1 MDRYIGKIL
10 NNRYEITDIIGVG
23 GMAVVYKAN
32 DRLIG
37 RPVAVKILKD
47 EYVNDAQFKRRFY
60 NESRAIAMLSHVNIV
75 DVYDVCLEDDIQ
87 YIVMELVD
95 GITLKEYIS
104 HEKIVPWKTAVNLTI
119 QILNALNHAH
129 ERGIIHRDI
138 KPHNIMLL
146 KDGTIKVTDFGIARV
161 ARFETQT
168 ISDKT
173 IGSVHYISPEQAKG
187 GKIDAKADIYSV
199 GVMLYEMLTGT
210 LPFTG
215 ENPVSV
221 ALMQVQEKP
230 KKLTELN
237 KDIPL
242 GLEQITLKAMEK
254 DSEKRYQSTA
264 LMLEDMQKIM
274 LDPSY
279 TIDYQYDNIVADS
292 DPTIHMEKIPEEM
305 TMNKNTKKKRSFPAV
320 AGVISAL
327 LVILALLG
335 VYALFSSGVW
345 GNKNVKMVTVPD
357 LVGENFT
364 EAQTN
369 NPKLK
374 LVKFKEVVSDTYEE
388 GEIVSQ
394 EIPFSSSVKENTEIK
409 VVVSLGTQTKTTKMP
424 DVVNISLNKAI
435 AALQNSDIQFT
446 IEEENSETVPKDYI
460 IRTNPGEG
468 EEIDTSKTVTIYVS
482 KGPETKKVKVTNVV
496 GMTKAAAQKEIER
509 IGLKVGDVSA
519 GYDESK
525 EDGVVLSQSPGN
537 NTEVDAGSE
546 VSIVVNDKSDIVD
559 PVKAIRIYLKVPV
572 SAGDVTPEKKLK
584 VVIKINDK
592 EKYSTTISSSVK
604 DFTHEMMAYS
614 GDTVAVYVD
623 GVLLLS
629 DKADNLTTP
638 FDNSNN

>member
-47 EYVNDAQFKRRFY
+47 EYINDAQFKRRFY

-75 DVYDVCLEDDIQ
+75 DVYDVCLEDNIQ

-104 HEKIVPWKTAVNLTI
+104 HEKVLSWKTAVNLAM

-168 ISDKT
+168 MSDKT

-199 GVMLYEMLTGT
+199 GVMLYEMLTGS
-210 LPFTG
+210 LPFTA

-230 KKLTELN
+230 KKLTLLN
-237 KDIPL
+237 KNIPL

-254 DSEKRYQSTA
+254 DVEKRYQSTS
-264 LMLEDMQKIM
+264 LMLEDMNKIM
-274 LDPSY
+274 QNPEY
-279 TIDYQYDNIVADS
+279 TIGYDADEAELDS
-292 DPTIHMEKIPEEM
+292 NPTIHMEKIKDADLKKDEEEE
-305 TMNKNTKKKRSFPAV
+305 KRPFPAI

-327 LVILALLG
+327 LVVLVLLG
-335 VYALFSSGVW
+335 VYALFSSGIF
-345 GNKNVKMVTVPD
+345 GKTTTKMVTVPD
-357 LVGENFT
+357 LVGIEFA
-364 EAQTN
+364 EAQAN

-374 LVKFKEVVSDTYEE
+374 LVKFREVVSEKYEE

-394 EIPFSSSVKENTEIK
+394 EIPSSSSVKENTEIK
-409 VVVSLGTQTKTTKMP
+409 VVISMGAESKTVKMP
-424 DVVNISLNKAI
+424 DIVNISFNKAI
-435 AALQNSDIQFT
+435 ASLQNLDIQFS
-446 IEEENSETVPKDYI
+446 IEEEFSNDVPKDYI
-460 IRTNPGEG
+460 IRTNPVADEDV
-468 EEIDTSKTVTIYVS
+468 DTGNPVTIYVS
-482 KGPETKKVKVTNVV
+482 KGPEAKKVKVPDLIGKDKET
-496 GMTKAAAQKEIER
+496 AQKDITAA
-509 IGLKVGDVSA
+509 GLKVGDVSTD
-519 GYDESK
+519 YDETK
-525 EDGVVLSQSPGN
+525 AEGVVLSQSIAKD
-537 NTEVDAGSE
+537 TEVDAE
-546 VSIVVNDKSDIVD
+546 TEIDIVVNEKIDNIG
-559 PVKAIRIYLKVPV
+559 PIKAIRVYIKVPV
-572 SAGDVTPEKKLK
+572 SAGDATPEKDLK
-584 VVIKINDK
+584 VVIKLNDVETVTK
-592 EKYSTTISSSVK
+592 TISSSLK
-604 DFTHEMMAYS
+604 DFTYEMMAYS
-614 GDTVAVYVD
+614 GDTISVFVD
-623 GVLLLS
+623 DVLLLN
-629 DKADNLTTP
+629 DKADNWTTP
-638 FDNSNN
+638 FEN

>member
-47 EYVNDAQFKRRFY
+47 EYINDAQFKRRFY

-95 GITLKEYIS
+95 GITLKEYIE
-104 HEKIVPWKTAVNLTI
+104 HEKVVPWKTAVNLTI

-168 ISDKT
+168 MSDKT

-187 GKIDAKADIYSV
+187 SKIDAKADIYSV
-199 GVMLYEMLTGT
+199 GVMLYEMLTGS

-221 ALMQVQEKP
+221 ALMQVQAKP
-230 KKLTELN
+230 KKPTELN
-237 KDIPL
+237 KDIPV

-254 DSEKRYQSTA
+254 DAEKRYQNTA
-264 LMLEDMQKIM
+264 LMLEDMQKIA
-274 LDPSY
+274 LDPTY
-279 TIDYQYDNIVADS
+279 TIDYKYDDVVLDS
-292 DPTIHMEKIPEEM
+292 DPTIHMEKLPGDMEM
-305 TMNKNTKKKRSFPAV
+305 NNKNDSKEKRSFPAV

-327 LVILALLG
+327 VVVLVALG
-335 VYALFSSGVW
+335 VYALFSSGVFES
-345 GNKNVKMVTVPD
+345 KNASMITVPD
-357 LVGENFT
+357 LVGEVFS
-364 EAQTN
+364 EAQAN

-374 LVKFKEVVSDTYEE
+374 LVKYKEVVSENYEE

-394 EIPFSSSVKENTEIK
+394 EIPFSSSVKENTEIN
-409 VVVSLGTQTKTTKMP
+409 VIVSLGNQTKTVKMP

-446 IEEENSETVPKDYI
+446 IEEEYSDSILKDYI
-460 IRTNPGEG
+460 IKTNPSEG
-468 EEIDTSKTVTIYVS
+468 EEIDTGKVVTLYVS
-482 KGPETKKVKVTNVV
+482 KGPEAKKVKVPDLS
-496 GMTKAAAQKEIER
+496 GLTKSAAQKELEKL
-509 IGLKVGDVSA
+509 GLRLGDVSS
-519 GYDESK
+519 DLDK
-525 EDGVVLSQSPGN
+525 NKDDGVILSQNPAYNSEVEA
-537 NTEVDAGSE
+537 NTEVN
-546 VSIVVNDKSDIVD
+546 IVVNDKSEVVD
-559 PVKAIRIYLKVPV
+559 PVKALRIYLKVPV

-584 VVIKINDK
+584 VVIKVNDK
-592 EKYSTTISSSVK
+592 EKYSTTISSNVK
-604 DFTHEMMAYS
+604 DFTHEMMVYS
-614 GDTVAVYVD
+614 GDTVSVYVD

-629 DKADNLTTP
+629 DKADKLTTP
-638 FDNSNN
+638 FVN

>member
-37 RPVAVKILKD
+37 RPVAIKILKD
-47 EYVNDAQFKRRFY
+47 EYINDAQFKRRFY

-75 DVYDVCLEDDIQ
+75 DVYDVCLEDNIQ

-104 HEKIVPWKTAVNLTI
+104 HEKVVSWKTAVNLAM

-168 ISDKT
+168 MSDKT

-199 GVMLYEMLTGT
+199 GVMLYEMLTGC

-230 KKLTELN
+230 KKLTLLN

-254 DSEKRYQSTA
+254 DVEKRYQNTS
-264 LMLEDMQKIM
+264 LMLDDMSKIM
-274 LDPSY
+274 QNPDY
-279 TIDYQYDNIVADS
+279 TIGYNCDEMILDS
-292 DPTIHMEKIPEEM
+292 NPTIHIEKITDNDLKKDEEE
-305 TMNKNTKKKRSFPAV
+305 KRPFPAI

-327 LVILALLG
+327 LVVLLLLG
-335 VYALFSSGVW
+335 VYALFSSGIF
-345 GNKNVKMVTVPD
+345 GRTTTKMVTVPD
-357 LVGENFT
+357 FVGLDFA
-364 EAQTN
+364 EAQAN

-374 LVKFKEVVSDTYEE
+374 LVKFREVVSEKYEE

-394 EIPFSSSVKENTEIK
+394 EIPFSSSVKENTVINVVISMGTKSEI
-409 VVVSLGTQTKTTKMP
+409 VKMP

-435 AALQNSDIQFT
+435 AALQNSDIQFE
-446 IEEENSETVPKDYI
+446 IEEEFSSDIPKDYI
-460 IRTNPGEG
+460 IRTNPAEG
-468 EEIDTSKTVTIYVS
+468 EEVDTGKTVTIYVS
-482 KGPETKKVKVTNVV
+482 KGPETQKIKVPDVV
-496 GMTKAAAQKEIER
+496 GKDKNDAEKEITNA
-509 IGLKVGDVSA
+509 GLKVGDVSTD
-519 GYDESK
+519 YDETK
-525 EDGVVLSQSPGN
+525 AEGVVLSQSIAKD
-537 NTEVDAGSE
+537 TEVDAE
-546 VSIVVNDKSDIVD
+546 TEIDIVINEKIED
-559 PVKAIRIYLKVPV
+559 IGPVKAIRVYIKVPV
-572 SAGDVTPEKKLK
+572 SVGNATPEKDLK
-584 VVIKINDK
+584 VLIKLNDEEVYTK
-592 EKYSTTISSSVK
+592 TISSQLK

-614 GDTVAVYVD
+614 GDTVSVFVD
-623 GVLLLS
+623 DVLLLS

-638 FDNSNN
+638 FEN

>member
-47 EYVNDAQFKRRFY
+47 EYINDAQFKRRFY

-95 GITLKEYIS
+95 GITLKEYIE
-104 HEKIVPWKTAVNLTI
+104 HEKVVPWKTAVNLTI

-146 KDGTIKVTDFGIARV
+146 QDGTIKVTDFGIARV

-168 ISDKT
+168 MSDKT

-187 GKIDAKADIYSV
+187 SKIDAKADIYSV
-199 GVMLYEMLTGT
+199 GVMLYEMLTGS

-221 ALMQVQEKP
+221 ALMQVQAKP
-230 KKLTELN
+230 KKPTELN

-254 DSEKRYQSTA
+254 DAEKRYQNTA
-264 LMLEDMQKIM
+264 LMLEDMQKIA
-274 LDPSY
+274 LDPTY
-279 TIDYQYDNIVADS
+279 TIDYKYEDVVLDS
-292 DPTIHMEKIPEEM
+292 DPTIHMEKLPGDMEM
-305 TMNKNTKKKRSFPAV
+305 NNKNDTKEKRSFPAV

-327 LVILALLG
+327 VVVLVSLG
-335 VYALFSSGVW
+335 IYALFSSGVF
-345 GNKNVKMVTVPD
+345 KDKDVKMITVPD
-357 LVGENFT
+357 LVGEVFS
-364 EAQTN
+364 EAQAN

-374 LVKFKEVVSDTYEE
+374 LVKYKEVVSDTHEE

-394 EIPFSSSVKENTEIK
+394 EIPFSSSVKENTEVK
-409 VVVSLGTQTKTTKMP
+409 VIVSLGNQTKTVKMP

-446 IEEENSETVPKDYI
+446 IEEEYSDSILKDYI
-460 IRTNPGEG
+460 IKTNPSEG
-468 EEIDTSKTVTIYVS
+468 QEISTGKVVTLYVS
-482 KGPETKKVKVTNVV
+482 KGPEAKKVKVPDLK
-496 GMTKAAAQKEIER
+496 GLTKSAAQKELQKL
-509 IGLKVGDVSA
+509 GLKLGDVSS
-519 GYDESK
+519 DLDK
-525 EDGVVLSQSPGN
+525 NKDDGVVLSQNPSYN
-537 NTEVDAGSE
+537 SEVDADSE
-546 VSIVVNDKSDIVD
+546 VNIVVNDKSQEVD

-572 SAGDVTPEKKLK
+572 STGTVTPEKKLK
-584 VVIKINDK
+584 VVVKVNDK

-614 GDTVAVYVD
+614 GDTVSVYVD

-629 DKADNLTTP
+629 DKADKLTTP
-638 FDNSNN
+638 LEN